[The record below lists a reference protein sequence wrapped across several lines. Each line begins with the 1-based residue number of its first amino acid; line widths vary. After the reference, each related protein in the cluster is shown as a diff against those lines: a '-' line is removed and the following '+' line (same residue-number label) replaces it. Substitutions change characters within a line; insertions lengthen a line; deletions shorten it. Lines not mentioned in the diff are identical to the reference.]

1 MTSHDTAPRR
11 SPARRTLIVATPILF
26 AGLTLLHPVEDPWE
40 LGDALP
46 RWMAVHVGQVVLT
59 IMLAYSVW
67 MLLDGLSG
75 RGATVARAALP
86 VFLVAFSAFDA
97 VAGIAT
103 GWLALRAEDQTG
115 EARLATLEAIEYLFA
130 DNWLAGNLSIL
141 GGLTAISWM
150 TLAIAAAVAL
160 RLPAPTGSPSP
171 RCRRRSSSAPIPH
184 PSAPSDCSPSPSRP
198 GGGRDAPRPR
208 RPSRSRRGCRRE
220 RLSSPAGGEPQVR
233 RKPSNPC
240 RPARRPVDHTHVRP
254 AARVPRLCPRL
265 GAGCSASC
273 PGEPLG
279 SRWTCTDT
287 DSLRPARRAACKTS
301 STRSRRSSGRS
312 LQDRP
317 PEWYSWPL
325 VRGHDGSALRR
336 PAP

>member
-1 MTSHDTAPRR
+1 MTSHDTAPRQ

-160 RLPAPTGSPSP
+160 RSAGADRLTVSAMSTAVLFGSHPAPIGTVGLLAFTLAAW
-171 RCRRRSSSAPIPH
+171 RW
-184 PSAPSDCSPSPSRP
+184 
-198 GGGRDAPRPR
+198 
-208 RPSRSRRGCRRE
+208 SRRT
-220 RLSSPAGGEPQVR
+220 STAPAE
-233 RKPSNPC
+233 SF
-240 RPARRPVDHTHVRP
+240 AS
-254 AARVPRLCPRL
+254 RV
-265 GAGCSASC
+265 SA
-273 PGEPLG
+273 
-279 SRWTCTDT
+279 
-287 DSLRPARRAACKTS
+287 
-301 STRSRRSSGRS
+301 
-312 LQDRP
+312 
-317 PEWYSWPL
+317 
-325 VRGHDGSALRR
+325 
-336 PAP
+336 